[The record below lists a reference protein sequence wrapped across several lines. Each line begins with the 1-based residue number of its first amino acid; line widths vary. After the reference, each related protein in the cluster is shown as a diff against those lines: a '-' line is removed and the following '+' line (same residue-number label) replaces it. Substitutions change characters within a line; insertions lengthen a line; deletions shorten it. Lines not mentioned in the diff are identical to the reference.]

1 MGCVSPVFYREP
13 PNNSDGH
20 GIDTEE
26 KAVKHLLGVSN
37 LDSACVKSRFDTPG
51 NHLNMANITI
61 YKRQYTLPV
70 LATDRFAQL
79 QNRIRERQQMIQQ
92 GKRARQIEESYHET
106 LPPEQ
111 AAPVGVLGRIFGRTP
126 APQSRTVTRT
136 RTKTQFQELSVDD
149 RFSVMKELMAEYVAM
164 LGMLDTHKVEY
175 DRLLAQ
181 IGDDIRQ
188 VAAEKCAKIVQHDDR
203 LTRLAQQAADIE
215 DAGAAQMI
223 LSQQAQLVQSVRLLG
238 QAMLLITKK
247 LDLFQAALQKIDTD
261 QELKRGLLDKKVK
274 QLGLRYELYL
284 SQKDIYELQKEV
296 SDMLR
301 VALNF
306 EELMRECFGP
316 LQALIEDVTGM
327 DGAFAGAV
335 EEIKN
340 LTRVMLTDDSGAL
353 AADALNDAEEDL
365 LNFLMRSQLQRDQLA
380 DVVNSAWQAEAEA
393 EFDADMAQGE
403 AVSARQALENLRTF
417 LDVRLPQQTIIE
429 SPSVGALHVTPLQNL
444 AIDLPGNVTLEL
456 IEIPGGTFWM
466 GSPDGVGYDSERPRH
481 QVTVASFYM
490 GKYPVTQAQWQAVMG
505 NNPSNWKDPNRPVER
520 VSWNDCQAFLKKLNA
535 THPVETRGRA
545 SLQFRLPTEAEWE
558 YACRAGTE
566 TAYAFGD
573 DPALLGCYAWFS
585 ENSSSETHPVGQKL
599 PNAFGIYDMHGNVWE
614 CCADTWHENYT
625 GAPTDGS
632 AYGSLDDGKAKLL
645 RGGSWFGNQNYC
657 RSACRSRN
665 APDDQCNNRGCR
677 VVAVLART

>member
-1 MGCVSPVFYREP
+1 
-13 PNNSDGH
+13 
-20 GIDTEE
+20 
-26 KAVKHLLGVSN
+26 
-37 LDSACVKSRFDTPG
+37 
-51 NHLNMANITI
+51 MANITI

-70 LATDRFAQL
+70 LATERFAQL
-79 QNRIRERQQMIQQ
+79 QQRIRERQQMIQQ
-92 GKRARQIEESYHET
+92 GKRAQQIEESYHET
-106 LPPEQ
+106 LAE
-111 AAPVGVLGRIFGRTP
+111 PVGLLERLLFGKQAVARLRTI
-126 APQSRTVTRT
+126 TKM
-136 RTKTQFQELSVDD
+136 RTKTQLQELSVDD
-149 RFSVMKELMAEYVAM
+149 RFSVMKELMAEYVTM

-175 DRLLAQ
+175 DRLLTQ
-181 IGDDIRQ
+181 IGDDIRL

-203 LTRLAQQAADIE
+203 LTRLAQQAAAIE

-238 QAMLLITKK
+238 QAMLLIAKK
-247 LDLFQAALQKIDTD
+247 LDLFRAALQKIDTD

-335 EEIKN
+335 EEIKS

-365 LNFLMRSQLQRDQLA
+365 LNFLMRSQLQRDQLT

-403 AVSARQALENLRTF
+403 AVSVRQALENLRTF
-417 LDVRLPQQTIIE
+417 LDVRLP
-429 SPSVGALHVTPLQNL
+429 VGAGSPRPEQTTGAATAPLQHVT
-444 AIDLPGNVTLEL
+444 IDLPGNVTLEL

-481 QVTVASFYM
+481 QVTVASFLM

-505 NNPSNWKDPNRPVER
+505 NNPSHFTSADRPVEQ
-520 VSWNDCQAFLKKLNA
+520 VSWNECQAFVQKLNA
-535 THPVETRGRA
+535 TVGAGFPRPSRGAAQGGETPP
-545 SLQFRLPTEAEWE
+545 LQFRLPTEAEWE
-558 YACRAGTE
+558 YACRAGSE
-566 TAYAFGD
+566 AIYSFGD
-573 DPALLGCYAWFS
+573 DPAQLGNYAWFHG
-585 ENSSSETHPVGQKL
+585 NSGSETHPVGQKQ
-599 PNAFGIYDMHGNVWE
+599 PNAFGLYDMHGNVWE
-614 CCADTWHENYT
+614 WCADTWHDEYN

-632 AYGSLDDGKAKLL
+632 AHRSLGDGKAKILH
-645 RGGSWFGNQNYC
+645 GGGYNSYPGNC
-657 RSACRSRN
+657 RSAYRRR
-665 APDDQCNNRGCR
+665 DQLDYQSNYVGLR
-677 VVAVLART
+677 VVAVLARTQ